1 MQTIPWLAP
10 TKPYFTL
17 CTSQQDIDVDRH
29 PESLQEFHQ
38 CFVLFYT
45 FHVQGI
51 INMLVG
57 LCNSTANSV
66 GLL

>member
-1 MQTIPWLAP
+1 MQTVPWLAP

-45 FHVQGI
+45 FHAQGI